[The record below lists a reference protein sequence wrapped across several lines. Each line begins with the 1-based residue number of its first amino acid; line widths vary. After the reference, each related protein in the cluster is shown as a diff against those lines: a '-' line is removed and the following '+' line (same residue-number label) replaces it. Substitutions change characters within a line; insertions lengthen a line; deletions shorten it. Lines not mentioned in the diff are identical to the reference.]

1 MKKQYLFGKRSLRR
15 RYGMT
20 SGRPPGG
27 GKRARLQSL
36 PGLSFVRVFFDCF
49 DVPTHRA
56 LVGDQ
61 FRQTTDPRHA
71 ADGGQ
76 PFTVASAVVG
86 QFLKFG

>member
-1 MKKQYLFGKRSLRR
+1 MSDAAPTTSGNGRR
-15 RYGMT
+15 RH
-20 SGRPPGG
+20 RQRVAA
-27 GKRARLQSL
+27 KVARLQSL
-36 PGLSFVRVFFDCF
+36 PVLCVVLMFFDCF

>member
-1 MKKQYLFGKRSLRR
+1 MHRQHVAAKI
-15 RYGMT
+15 
-20 SGRPPGG
+20 
-27 GKRARLQSL
+27 ARLQSL
-36 PGLSFVRVFFDCF
+36 PVLCIVQMFFDCF
-49 DVPTHRA
+49 DVPTHWA

-86 QFLKFG
+86 QFLKFV

>member
-1 MKKQYLFGKRSLRR
+1 MSVTAVTKRMQSRWSSGPKTPLSL
-15 RYGMT
+15 
-20 SGRPPGG
+20 
-27 GKRARLQSL
+27 LL
-36 PGLSFVRVFFDCF
+36 CLVRMLFDCF
-49 DVPTHRA
+49 DVPTRRA

-61 FRQTTDPRHA
+61 FGQTTEPRHA

>member
-1 MKKQYLFGKRSLRR
+1 M
-15 RYGMT
+15 
-20 SGRPPGG
+20 GRPPDAA
-27 GKRARLQSL
+27 KIARLQSL
-36 PGLSFVRVFFDCF
+36 PVLCLVRMFFDCF

-61 FRQTTDPRHA
+61 FGQTTDPRHA